1 MELTMKT
8 ESVKTVK
15 VDSPAYFVGCGGVSR
30 FVERDGRVLETRI
43 VIIGDFFTMCYNAT
57 KTEIDLDLSP
67 CEQSV
72 FEQAFDHV
80 INQMESLAD
89 EIAIQG

>member
-1 MELTMKT
+1 MKT

-30 FVERDGRVLETRI
+30 FVERDGKIYETRI
-43 VIIGDFFTMCYNAT
+43 VIVENFFTMHHNAT
-57 KTEIDLDLSP
+57 KTEIDPDLTP

-72 FEQAFDHV
+72 FEQAFYHV
-80 INQMESLAD
+80 IEEVYSLA
-89 EIAIQG
+89 EELTTSEQ